1 MGKALKKNICES
13 LIQQNSL
20 LLLNIKKPAMTIK
33 ISELNKFYGSQKALD
48 HVSFEIGTGELVGF
62 LGPNGAGKST
72 LMKIIT
78 GYLAADGGSVEIN
91 GEMVETKNT
100 DIRSQIGY
108 LPENNPLYTDL
119 YVREY
124 LEMVAGFYQLP
135 NKKEQVLKMVELT
148 GLKTE
153 QHKKIGALSK
163 GYRQRVG
170 LAQALIHDPAV
181 LILDEP
187 TTGLDPNQLDEIRQ
201 LISTISKNK
210 TVMLSTHIM
219 QEVEAVCT
227 RVLIIN
233 KGKLVA
239 DGSVDQLKAGKFA
252 QKQTVWVE
260 FDKAPDLET
269 LRKIPGLLKIEQTGK
284 TSFLAESENNHDLR
298 PVLFHFA
305 VSNNLVLLTLKE
317 HQQSLENVFQQLTK

>member
-1 MGKALKKNICES
+1 
-13 LIQQNSL
+13 
-20 LLLNIKKPAMTIK
+20 MTIK
-33 ISELNKFYGSQKALD
+33 ITQVSKLYGNQKALD
-48 HVSFEIGTGELVGF
+48 LISFEIGTGELVGF

-91 GEMVETKNT
+91 GEMVETKNIS
-100 DIRSQIGY
+100 IRSQIGY

-124 LEMVAGFYQLP
+124 LEMVAGFYQLQ

-148 GLKTE
+148 GLKAE

-201 LISTISKNK
+201 LISTISTNK

-227 RVLIIN
+227 RVVIIN

-239 DGSVDQLKAGKFA
+239 DGSIDQLKAGQFA

-260 FDKAPDLET
+260 FDKAPNLES
-269 LRKIPGLLKIEQTGK
+269 LRKIPGLLKIEKTGS
-284 TSFLAESENNHDLR
+284 TSFLAESEGNLDLR
-298 PVLFHFA
+298 PLLFQFA
-305 VSNNLVLLTLKE
+305 VSNHLILLTMKE
-317 HQQSLENVFQQLTK
+317 QQQSLENVFQELTR

>member
-1 MGKALKKNICES
+1 MSIRVS
-13 LIQQNSL
+13 QIS
-20 LLLNIKKPAMTIK
+20 K
-33 ISELNKFYGSQKALD
+33 IYGNQKVLD
-48 HVSFEIGTGELVGF
+48 QVSFEIGTGEVVGF

-78 GYLAADGGSVEIN
+78 GYLAAEDGSVEIN
-91 GEMVETKNT
+91 GELVETKNT

-124 LEMVAGFYQLP
+124 LEMVAGFYHLQ

-148 GLKTE
+148 GLKGE

-187 TTGLDPNQLDEIRQ
+187 TTGLDPNQLEEIRQ
-201 LISTISKNK
+201 LISNISENK

-219 QEVEAVCT
+219 QEVEAVCN
-227 RVLIIN
+227 RVIIIN
-233 KGKLVA
+233 KGILVA
-239 DGSVDQLKAGKFA
+239 DGSIDQLKAGQFA

-260 FDKAPDLET
+260 FDRTPDLVA
-269 LRKIPGLLKIEQTGK
+269 LHKIQGLLKVEQTGA
-284 TSFLAESENNHDLR
+284 TTFLAESENTIDLR
-298 PVLFHFA
+298 PLLFQFA
-305 VSNNLVLLTLKE
+305 VSNHLILLTLKE
-317 HQQSLENVFQQLTK
+317 QQQSLENVFQELTK